1 MYLLSYSVKSN
12 LLLAPVNSV
21 IRGTRVLSTYFK
33 GLYEDIGSDSKKMLL
48 HTDTVAVTR
57 KSVEANSRDA
67 PRTDNLN
74 CVVHCPT

>member
-1 MYLLSYSVKSN
+1 MSSLTYYSRLSF
-12 LLLAPVNSV
+12 LAVNSV
-21 IRGTRVLSTYFK
+21 IRGTRVQSTSFK
-33 GLYEDIGSDSKKMLL
+33 VLYEDIGSDRKKMLL

-67 PRTDNLN
+67 PRTDNLH